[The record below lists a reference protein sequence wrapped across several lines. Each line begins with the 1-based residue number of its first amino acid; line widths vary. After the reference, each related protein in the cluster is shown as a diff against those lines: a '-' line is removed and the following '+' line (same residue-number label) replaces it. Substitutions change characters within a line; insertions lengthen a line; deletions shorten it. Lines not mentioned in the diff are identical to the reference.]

1 MSNEVPLT
9 DYQAKFFAHEL
20 ERSYANDHVGK
31 LAGLLFDAQ
40 VEPKPHQIDA
50 ALFALQTPFLPGV
63 ILADEV
69 GLGKTIEA
77 GIVISQY
84 WAERKRRIL
93 IVAPSSLRQQWK
105 QELFE
110 KFLIPAELLDSTSKV
125 RLLGKSSAIPSE
137 VLICSYEFLQ
147 RNEIELMR
155 SWDLVVADEAHRLRS
170 YWNGRAKVAG
180 AFADVVRNASKTI
193 LLTATPLQNKLEE
206 LYGLVSVFD
215 PDYFHSLEAFRERYI
230 KNRDLQG
237 DDDLVERVATI
248 SKRTLRRDAEKYIQF
263 TQRMPI
269 TIEFEPSDEEKRLYD
284 LVNDYLQ
291 RDDLYAFAAS
301 QRHLSALILRKRL
314 GSSTFAVA
322 STLENIASRL
332 AEELQVG
339 QRRDGRGVL
348 VFDDDL
354 TTEELE
360 EADSASQDR
369 TANETWSDNQ
379 LRDGI
384 QAEIEELRGFAHLA
398 RSIRVNQKAVHLG
411 DALDRGFAKL
421 REIGA
426 PEKAIIFTDSTKT
439 QEYIA
444 QTLREAGRSD
454 GLVLFNGQNNSPAAT
469 AIYQDWLMKNKDSDI
484 VTGIPASDRRKALV
498 DYFRDNGS
506 IMIATEAAAE
516 GINLQFCSML
526 VNYDLPWNPQRVE
539 QRIGRIH
546 RFGQK
551 HNVVVVNFSNKG
563 NIAEQRI
570 LELLEG
576 KFKLFDSVF
585 GASDE
590 VLGAI
595 EDGFDFERQISRI
608 LDQCTTAEQIDA
620 AFQILEEQYS
630 TEITEEMAKA
640 KTKVFD
646 NLDPHVQDRLKSY
659 DEQSGE
665 VLNKFERLLVAVT
678 RYKLRDHATFHGDG
692 RTFELNSSPVADA
705 PLGRYFFKSAPIE
718 GAHQYR
724 YSSALAKHA
733 VTSAIEAPTPPAEL
747 ILSLSQSPRVPA
759 AIREFEGAS
768 GNVVVKKITFDM
780 KAKNDDVSESYILA
794 AGFADDGRRLDA
806 EHVTDLMELVVTEQ
820 NQVTAAGD
828 EELLEAALDQQR
840 SQLEREVQSRN
851 TRYYNQQEEILE
863 RSIQD
868 RKAEKDAK
876 IREYEAKR
884 KEHRKLSRQADDPM
898 EELRHKKQARKWR
911 ERVEEEE
918 EAYMRERDRLT
929 DEVDDMLVLIEQSLN
944 GTQRI
949 DDLFSIRWKITA

>member
-484 VTGIPASDRRKALV
+484 VTGVPASDRRKALV